1 MLAKNPFDEPGKPGT
16 PQVTDWD
23 KDRVDLVWTAPLKDG
38 GAPIEKYIIEKK
50 LKKSKD
56 WEKAIEVPADQ
67 LKASVPDLK
76 EKEEYEFRVRAVNK
90 AGPGEPSDAT
100 KPILVK
106 TRFLKPRIIR
116 DKLITTTIKVGQ
128 AFVFDVDIIGEPA
141 PTTGTRRHFYTVL
154 YIFMILFRF
163 FLTILRT

>member
-1 MLAKNPFDEPGKPGT
+1 MNFFFFLISDEPGKPGT

-23 KDRVDLVWTAPLKDG
+23 KDRVDLAWTAPLKDG

-56 WEKAIEVPADQ
+56 WEKAVEVPASQ

-100 KPILVK
+100 KPVLVK
-106 TRFLKPRIIR
+106 TRFRK
-116 DKLITTTIKVGQ
+116 
-128 AFVFDVDIIGEPA
+128 F
-141 PTTGTRRHFYTVL
+141 
-154 YIFMILFRF
+154 
-163 FLTILRT
+163 

>member
-1 MLAKNPFDEPGKPGT
+1 LFLDEPGKPGT

-23 KDRVDLVWTAPLKDG
+23 KDRVDLAWTAPLKDG

-100 KPILVK
+100 KPVLVK
-106 TRFLKPRIIR
+106 TRFRKSYS
-116 DKLITTTIKVGQ
+116 
-128 AFVFDVDIIGEPA
+128 E
-141 PTTGTRRHFYTVL
+141 
-154 YIFMILFRF
+154 
-163 FLTILRT
+163 